1 MFSGYLW
8 LYFAHTHIE
17 NLFYNTRVHTHPI
30 GLPIHST
37 FVFRKM
43 KDIQCIQCSLTGM
56 TTKITYYKMPK
67 MAYIK
72 MFLYMIL

>member
-1 MFSGYLW
+1 MFSGYFGYTL
-8 LYFAHTHIE
+8 LIHILKISSVTHM
-17 NLFYNTRVHTHPI
+17 HTHPI

-37 FVFRKM
+37 FAFRKV
-43 KDIQCIQCSLTGM
+43 KDIQCIQSSLIGM
-56 TTKITYYKMPK
+56 STKITYDKMPK